1 MESLLCNGSY
11 NKWLCISM
19 HAALKPDL
27 TGDNWDLYSFNAY
40 RSQKHVYIW
49 HNTWP
54 FQLPVKVDTE
64 QDYGRI
70 I

>member
-1 MESLLCNGSY
+1 
-11 NKWLCISM
+11 M